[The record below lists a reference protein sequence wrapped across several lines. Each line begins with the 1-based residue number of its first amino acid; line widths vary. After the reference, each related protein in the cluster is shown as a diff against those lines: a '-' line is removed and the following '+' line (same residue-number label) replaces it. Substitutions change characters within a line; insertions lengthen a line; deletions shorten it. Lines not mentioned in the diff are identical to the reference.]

1 MSNNFNSMKKSIEN
15 VLLFLGI
22 GFIALSLIIFFYAF
36 GLYDLLTDIIPTTI
50 NGIVYLL
57 LGITFTYL
65 GRSLR
70 KT

>member
-22 GFIALSLIIFFYAF
+22 GFIALGLFTFFYSF
-36 GLYDLLTDIIPTTI
+36 GLYEILTDIIPLTV

-57 LGITFTYL
+57 LGITSTYL

>member
-22 GFIALSLIIFFYAF
+22 GFIALGLFIFFYAF
-36 GLYDLLTDIIPTTI
+36 GLYDLLTDIIPATV

-70 KT
+70 ET

>member
-22 GFIALSLIIFFYAF
+22 GFIALSLFIFFYSF
-36 GLYDLLTDIIPTTI
+36 GLYEMLTDIVPSTV

>member
-36 GLYDLLTDIIPTTI
+36 GLYEVLIDIIPTTV
-50 NGIVYLL
+50 NGIAYLL
-57 LGITFTYL
+57 IGITFTYL

>member
-22 GFIALSLIIFFYAF
+22 GFIALSLFTFFWVF
-36 GLYDLLTDIIPTTI
+36 SLYELLNDIIPATV

-57 LGITFTYL
+57 LGIAFTYL
-65 GRSLR
+65 GRALR

>member
-1 MSNNFNSMKKSIEN
+1 MSNNYNNMKKSIEN

-22 GFIALSLIIFFYAF
+22 GFIALSLFIFYYAF
-36 GLYDLLTDIIPTTI
+36 GLYEALIDIIPPTV

-57 LGITFTYL
+57 LGTAFTYL

>member
-22 GFIALSLIIFFYAF
+22 GFIALSLFIFFYAF
-36 GLYDLLTDIIPTTI
+36 GLYDLLTDIIPATV

-70 KT
+70 ET

>member
-1 MSNNFNSMKKSIEN
+1 MPNNFNSMKKSIEN

-22 GFIALSLIIFFYAF
+22 GFIALSLFIFYYAF
-36 GLYDLLTDIIPTTI
+36 GLYEALTDIIPPTV
-50 NGIVYLL
+50 NGIVYLM